1 MAVTLA
7 MVADRAGVSRSAV
20 SRAFT
25 PGASVAEAT
34 RARIM
39 QAAEALGYSPNLLA
53 RSLTTRQTG
62 MVGLVLNNFHNPVF
76 LEIFD
81 LFTRGLQD
89 RGLRPLLVNLSD
101 ETDPARSV
109 QLLRQ
114 YSADGV
120 VVASSELPN
129 TFAES
134 FKAAGIPTVLAFG
147 RGSATPRVDV
157 VSIDNV
163 EAGRMAARALLARG
177 YDRIRFIGG
186 PQAATTTQ
194 DRWNGFAEVA
204 GPSATARYAGD
215 YSYQAGRSAMRAEI
229 ASGPLASAYFC
240 ADDILS
246 VGALA
251 ALGEHGLMAPKD
263 VGVIGLN
270 DMEMAGWSNP
280 NLTTIRQPFA
290 AMVTAVLDR
299 LAQLMADPGLA
310 PAALLLPCEVIV
322 RGTLAEPPL

>member
-7 MVADRAGVSRSAV
+7 LVAERAGVSRSAV

-25 PGASVAEAT
+25 PGASVAPAT
-34 RARIM
+34 RARVM
-39 QAAEALGYSPNLLA
+39 LAAEALGYSPNLLA
-53 RSLTTRQTG
+53 RALTTRQTG

-76 LEIFD
+76 LQIFD

-89 RGLRPLLVNLSD
+89 RGLRPLLVNLSG

-129 TFAES
+129 AFAES

-177 YDRIRFIGG
+177 YSRLGFIGG
-186 PQAATTTQ
+186 PERTTTTQ
-194 DRWNGFAEVA
+194 DRWAGFAEVA
-204 GPSATARYAGD
+204 GARAQLRFSQD
-215 YSYQAGRSAMRAEI
+215 YSFEAGRAAMQAELG
-229 ASGPLASAYFC
+229 AGQMAQAYFC
-240 ADDILS
+240 ADDVIS
-246 VGALA
+246 IGAIS
-251 ALGEHGLMAPKD
+251 ALQDAGHRVPQDIGI
-263 VGVIGLN
+263 IGLN
-270 DMEMAGWSNP
+270 DMELAGWSNIG
-280 NLTTIRQPFA
+280 LTTLRQPFA
-290 AMVTAVLDR
+290 DMVEAVLER
-299 LAQLMADPGLA
+299 LVALMADPGLTPEA
-310 PAALLLPCEVIV
+310 RLLPC
-322 RGTLAEPPL
+322 TLTERSTLRPVK